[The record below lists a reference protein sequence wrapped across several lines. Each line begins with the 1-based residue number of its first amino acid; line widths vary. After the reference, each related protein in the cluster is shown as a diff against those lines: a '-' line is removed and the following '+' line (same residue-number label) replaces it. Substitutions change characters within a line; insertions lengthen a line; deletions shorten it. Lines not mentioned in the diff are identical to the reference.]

1 MCLINLFENWLNSY
15 CCWIDIFWALTTLIM
30 SEIKDFKAAS
40 NLVSK
45 GFEIALIVAADTN
58 NAIGINNQ
66 LLWHLPNDLKFFK
79 NTTWGFPVIMG
90 RKTFESVNK
99 TLPGRTNIVIT
110 RNKDWKFQDVKTAFD
125 LAEAIEI
132 ARQTNAKQLF
142 IIGGGEIYA
151 QALPLADTIYLTRVH
166 TVLNGDTFFPTV
178 DESQWELFSTDD
190 FSADE
195 KHVFDYSFQWW
206 KRK

>member
-1 MCLINLFENWLNSY
+1 M
-15 CCWIDIFWALTTLIM
+15 
-30 SEIKDFKAAS
+30 
-40 NLVSK
+40 
-45 GFEIALIVAADTN
+45 
-58 NAIGINNQ
+58 
-66 LLWHLPNDLKFFK
+66 
-79 NTTWGFPVIMG
+79 
-90 RKTFESVNK
+90 
-99 TLPGRTNIVIT
+99 
-110 RNKDWKFQDVKTAFD
+110 D

-151 QALPLADTIYLTRVH
+151 QAMPLADTIYLTRVH
-166 TVLNGDTFFPTV
+166 TVLKGDTFFPAV

-195 KHVFDYSFQWW
+195 KHVFDYSFQCW